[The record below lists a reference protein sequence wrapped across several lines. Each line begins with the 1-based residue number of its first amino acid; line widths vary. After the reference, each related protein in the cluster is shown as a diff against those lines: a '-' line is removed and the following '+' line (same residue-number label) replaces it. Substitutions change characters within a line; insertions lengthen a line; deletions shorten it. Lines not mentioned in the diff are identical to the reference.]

1 MLAAILTICGTMT
14 LTSCDNDD
22 NSIVPTPDE
31 AVVLNC
37 VKPDYLKAG
46 DKVALISPSYFTAMD
61 TWRRPPTCC
70 ASGNWN
76 PSWAQM
82 WARSSTDNMPGRWP
96 SVSAISAGHGDINL
110 PLVMGAPVTLDVR
123 QDGATLQ
130 FNIEGDQNEVRT
142 ADITAPSTPTATR
155 MRLAGKRE

>member
-46 DKVALISPSYFTAMD
+46 DKVALISPLYFTPMD
-61 TWRRPPTCC
+61 NVEKTANVLRKWELEPVVGPNVGKVIDGQYAGTVAER
-70 ASGNWN
+70 
-76 PSWAQM
+76 
-82 WARSSTDNMPGRWP
+82 
-96 SVSAISAGHGDINL
+96 VSDI
-110 PLVMGAPVTLDVR
+110 DVR
-123 QDGATLQ
+123 QDGAALQ
-130 FNIEGDQNEVRT
+130 FNIEGDQNEVNT
-142 ADITAPSTPTATR
+142 ADISAPSTPTATR